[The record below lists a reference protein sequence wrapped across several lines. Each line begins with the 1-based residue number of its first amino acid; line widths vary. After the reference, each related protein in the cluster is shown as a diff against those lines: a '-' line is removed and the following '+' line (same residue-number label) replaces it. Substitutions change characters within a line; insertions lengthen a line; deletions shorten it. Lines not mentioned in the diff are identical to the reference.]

1 MAAVDDGY
9 ELREQSFSQY
19 LLLRGGVEVWTH
31 EVKHSKT
38 VDAAEQSLRREL
50 NLQQAE

>member
-19 LLLRGGVEVWTH
+19 LLLGGFEVWTH
-31 EVKHSKT
+31 RVKHSKT

-50 NLQQAE
+50 NLQQTE

>member
-19 LLLRGGVEVWTH
+19 PLLRGVEVWTH
-31 EVKHSKT
+31 AVKHSKT
-38 VDAAEQSLRREL
+38 VDAEQSLTREL
-50 NLQQAE
+50 NLQQTE